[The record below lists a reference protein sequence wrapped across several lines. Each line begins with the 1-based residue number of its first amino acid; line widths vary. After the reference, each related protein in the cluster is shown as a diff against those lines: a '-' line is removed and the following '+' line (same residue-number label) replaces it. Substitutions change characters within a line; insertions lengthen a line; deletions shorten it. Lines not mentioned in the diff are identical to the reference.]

1 MGPGEGQSPRNLV
14 LIGMPAS
21 GKSTLGVLAA
31 KALGWDFIDTDV
43 LIQVGERKR
52 LSQLIAEGGASG
64 FCALEARYVRTLALE
79 RTVVATGGSVVYNP
93 KAMAHVRELGTVVW
107 LRVGLA
113 ALEPRIGDL
122 NARGVLHAPGQTLA
136 DLHAEREP
144 LYARYAERVVDCEGK
159 SADGI
164 VAALVACAS

>member
-1 MGPGEGQSPRNLV
+1 MELKGQSRKRNLI

-52 LSQLIAEGGASG
+52 LSQLIGEAGASG
-64 FCALEARYVRTLALE
+64 FRALEDRYVRTLAVDQ
-79 RTVVATGGSVVYNP
+79 TVIATGGSAVYSP
-93 KAMAHVRELGTVVW
+93 KAMAHLDRLGAIVW

-113 ALEPRIGDL
+113 ELEARIGDL
-122 NARGVLHAPGQTLA
+122 AARGVLHAPGQTLA
-136 DLHAEREP
+136 DLHDERAP
-144 LYARYAERVVDCEGK
+144 LYARYAERTVDC
-159 SADGI
+159 DGQNAEAI
-164 VAALVACAS
+164 VRALVACV